1 MYSKRII
8 MKNYKWII
16 SCILVA
22 SGFLQPESIQAQSQI
37 QQLQYM
43 AYLQGASHKINNPVL
58 SYQYKVILVDK
69 TGNKAMD
76 SASGLLLRYHDK
88 YLDSNS
94 TAMNLKSDGYFFKL
108 EKSKKQAYLYQLAAV
123 EKKLG
128 LKEEDMNNSMLTIP
142 DSLFSKMGVL
152 QVDEG
157 PAILTLT
164 YKIKENNGSI
174 RELIFRINRK
184 DMFPLDIRIVT
195 EEEDRWGSPTGYK
208 KIYVLSS
215 FSNQVDERRVR
226 VNRYVNI
233 DKNNAVLLAPYK
245 TYSLNTFL

>member
-1 MYSKRII
+1 

-16 SCILVA
+16 SCCILVA
-22 SGFLQPESIQAQSQI
+22 SCFLQPVLVKAQSPM

-58 SYQYKVILVDK
+58 SYRYKVILVDK
-69 TGNKAMD
+69 AGNKALD
-76 SASGLLLRYHDK
+76 SASGLLMRYHDK

-94 TAMNLKSDGYFFKL
+94 TALNLKSDGYFFKL
-108 EKSKKQAYLYQLAAV
+108 DRSKKQAYLYRLAAV
-123 EKKLG
+123 EQKLG

-142 DSLFSKMGVL
+142 DSLFPKMGVL
-152 QVDEG
+152 QVDED
-157 PAILTLT
+157 PVILTLR

-174 RELIFRINRK
+174 RELVFRINRK
-184 DMFPLDIRIVT
+184 DMFPLDIRIIT

-215 FSNQVDERRVR
+215 FSNQVDEKRVR
-226 VNRYVNI
+226 VSRYVNI
-233 DKNNAVLLAPYK
+233 DKNNTVLSAPYK
-245 TYSLNTFL
+245 AYSLNTFL

>member
-1 MYSKRII
+1 

-16 SCILVA
+16 GCCIMVV
-22 SGFLQPESIQAQSQI
+22 SGFLQPLAMHAQTPLQR
-37 QQLQYM
+37 LQYM

-69 TGNKAMD
+69 AGNKAMD

-94 TAMNLKSDGYFFKL
+94 TALNLKSDGYFFKL
-108 EKSKKQAYLYQLAAV
+108 EKRKKEAYLYRLAAV

-142 DSLFSKMGVL
+142 DSLLSKMGVL

-164 YKIKENNGSI
+164 YRIKENNGSI
-174 RELIFRINRK
+174 KELVFRINRK
-184 DMFPLDIRIVT
+184 DMYPLDIRIIT

-215 FSNQVDERRVR
+215 FSNQVDENRVR
-226 VNRYVNI
+226 INRYVNI
-233 DKNNAVLLAPYK
+233 DKNNAVLSAPYK
-245 TYSLNTFL
+245 AYSLNTFL